1 VRFRLFNFWPNKLT
15 RSALH
20 RKSCNLSKIVAF
32 HSKTYL
38 NFVLMI
44 KSIFAILLLLIFN
57 YYSTGQTYQLTVVN
71 GYGDGLFEAGE
82 EVHIF
87 ANDNGISQ
95 NFENWTGDVAFE
107 FENEWHTKFIMP
119 AQAVTVT
126 ANFRA
131 IPLFSFNFENI
142 ELASSSKRVYYY
154 LPETVR
160 GVIFL
165 FHDVGG
171 NAQDWLFRKEY
182 NRFLYD
188 AVVDSF
194 GVVFTEAQIVN
205 PFSSAIERGGEA
217 WDLSNSSPDENVD
230 LANIRALRDT
240 LISRGVMEANPKL
253 YAVGM
258 GTGGEFSLL
267 VSNVLNFRAVVP
279 YCAKGNS
286 EILDETQ
293 VFTQWCMAAND
304 ESDLVGEN
312 GNDEAASFSQE
323 LENRTVC
330 TRYLENEASPFYAG
344 RLLSDPSIT
353 IELVNQI
360 FEDLQGQSLIE
371 NNYLTSS
378 GKSIA
383 ELAQQQPQ
391 NFQSLAELT
400 DNQLTFVF
408 DQMDVA
414 FAAHQFYSDFNRQT
428 LAFFKSFCGT
438 DTIFPNNIMKFEEAF
453 SFHIFPNPAQQLIH
467 ISLND
472 EVIHQVLETT
482 IVDISGR
489 IVYRYNGFKPT
500 IELTGLQSGV
510 YFMRLDLVNKH
521 KISKFIKN

>member
-1 VRFRLFNFWPNKLT
+1 
-15 RSALH
+15 
-20 RKSCNLSKIVAF
+20 
-32 HSKTYL
+32 
-38 NFVLMI
+38 MI
-44 KSIFAILLLLIFN
+44 KSIFALLLLLTINF
-57 YYSTGQTYQLTVVN
+57 SSAGQTYQLTVIN

-82 EVHIF
+82 EVHVF
-87 ANDNGISQ
+87 ANDNGTSQ
-95 NFENWTGDVAFE
+95 NFENWTGDVVFE

-119 AQAVTVT
+119 AQAITVT
-126 ANFRA
+126 ANFRS

-165 FHDVGG
+165 FHDAGG

-205 PFSSAIERGGEA
+205 PFNLETQRADEA
-217 WDLSNSSPDENVD
+217 WDLSNSSPDENSD

-258 GTGGEFSLL
+258 GIGGAFSIF
-267 VSNVLNFRAVVP
+267 VSNVLNFRAAVP
-279 YCAKGNS
+279 YCAIGNS
-286 EILDETQ
+286 EILDDTQ

-304 ESDLVGEN
+304 VSDLVGEN
-312 GNDEAASFSQE
+312 GNDEAAGFSQE
-323 LENRTVC
+323 LENRNVC

-360 FEDLQGQSLIE
+360 FEDLQNQNLIE
-371 NNYLTSS
+371 NNYLTLS
-378 GKSIA
+378 GKEIA
-383 ELAQQQPQ
+383 ALSQQQPQ

-400 DNQLTFVF
+400 NNQLTFIF
-408 DQMDVA
+408 DQMDVS

-428 LAFFKSFCGT
+428 LAFFKSFCGI
-438 DTIFPNNIMKFEEAF
+438 DTIFPNNIVKFEETF

-467 ISLND
+467 ISLSD
-472 EVIHQVLETT
+472 EVIHQVLGIT
-482 IVDISGR
+482 IIDISGR
-489 IVYRYNGFKPT
+489 MVYRCNGFKST
-500 IELTGLQSGV
+500 IELSGLQSAI
-510 YFMRLDLVNKH
+510 YFMRFDMVNEH
-521 KISKFIKN
+521 KILKFIKN